1 MLSTRLYLFG
11 LALLLSGLV
20 LITVGSFQG
29 GNVSAGGFV
38 LIGPFPIVFGSG
50 KYGGLLAVLS
60 VVAGFVMLVMV
71 YVALRGAR
79 AGRTQERTSGEIL

>member
-1 MLSTRLYLFG
+1 MLTKKLYPFG
-11 LALLLSGLV
+11 LALLLGGLV

-50 KYGGLLAVLS
+50 KYGGFLAVLS
-60 VVAGFVMLVMV
+60 VVAGLIVLVMV

-79 AGRTQERTSGEIL
+79 AGRTPERT